1 MDGISE
7 YFSILKKTIGDISI
21 EDTRQCQLAIS
32 SAIISGKHIY
42 VAGNG
47 GSALTAS
54 HFICDLVKGCEYKN
68 GIKAYSLSD
77 NVAMMTAYGNDEG
90 YRRIFIGQMKAHG
103 VEEGDLLIAYSGSG
117 SSQNILDA
125 MAYAKE
131 KKMIVIGFCGCNDR
145 LMIKY
150 ANYIISVPS
159 DDMQIIEDAHMA
171 ISHCLFKVIKGA
183 FNGQ

>member
-1 MDGISE
+1 MDRISE
-7 YFSILKKTIGDISI
+7 YFTILKKSIGNISI
-21 EDTRQCQLAIS
+21 EDMHRVELAIS

-54 HFICDLVKGCEYKN
+54 HFVCDLVKGCEYED
-68 GIKAYSLSD
+68 GIKAYSLAD
-77 NVAMMTAYGNDEG
+77 NTALITAFGNDEG

-131 KKMIVIGFCGCNDR
+131 KKMTVIGFCGSNDR

-150 ANYIISVPS
+150 ANYIVSVPS

-183 FNGQ
+183 FNG